1 MSQPSRIDTGEL
13 RAMVSTLERLIAD
26 ASRTVGQLKAAIA
39 SAEGLVG
46 GDPVDHAEA
55 SPVLG
60 PAVLAAESSPEPK
73 AMPTPWSRKNQE
85 TPWSRRV
92 VRPCPTVQSTPV
104 HVSAPREIGVPSAE
118 VSAPARRS
126 AAAGHS
132 DFQPAGR
139 RTDAVDEPASVR
151 RAVAADGPPPAA
163 AAASSRGTDRGEHS
177 VPRRRTDAASAHRTD
192 TPDGSPPDGSA
203 GAAPSVGRA
212 HRAEDLAPIGSPR
225 HQVSAPSAAG
235 GSRPPRPHIDL
246 DDSVRL
252 VRPEAPAPAARSGT
266 APGQPTDFID
276 ASAATDSAGAA
287 AEGHRSPSRWTD
299 ARDDHE
305 PIQQAGAAH
314 NRAPARQKDI
324 QEAFASPRH
333 IAAADGSPPAPETGP
348 APHPEQVPQTTE
360 PAPPERTGIADDPA
374 PVVPN
379 ARRGAPIEA
388 ADDDVLI
395 EEADDRPAVTL
406 RDDTT
411 IGTATTPPP
420 GIADDSPPDSEPPY
434 LPVPIT
440 STDQSG
446 RSSEFARIRR
456 TEPEATH
463 GYDAASLVPSDRAA
477 DSAAGHVTDTTP
489 TPSTDNAD
497 LPQRMISENDADPD
511 IPTNLAEQQAPNPR
525 TATTLRPD
533 PIPELDAPGHS
544 AAEQQT
550 TAAPNQSSGNAN
562 LPSRQPMINADD
574 SLPHRHKEATE
585 QTAPAQAATTPL
597 PEPSGQ
603 IDATDHPAAEQQ
615 TTAASNQSSGKAIL
629 PDHQPMINADS
640 VPHLRK
646 TAAEQT
652 GPTTPVPEPA
662 HQIDA
667 TDHPAAEQQTTAAP
681 DHSSGNTARS
691 QPTTSTGDSVPDPPR
706 DTAEQAASVPAA
718 TAPGPQI
725 DATDDCAAERRA
737 GSAPGRQA
745 DATDEPVSRRTIG
758 NAPGSAAWLDAL
770 RFSWLDSPNGPPPAG
785 AGTTDASGH
794 QAGSPPGAGEAGS
807 VAQQL
812 GSTDNSGARRSIGH
826 PSSGGRSDPA
836 PEHPGTAPNRKPDAA
851 DQPTQTEVSAT
862 GHPRHAADD
871 ADSIGIAKNPTRSPR
886 TDVTHPHRAASAAT
900 SAENSTAVHRSES
913 ATPRRT
919 GSTGGVPVQRP
930 GPASPRKHERALIE
944 RGDSARR
951 PAVSEQTDAP
961 DPFEALRIA
970 REMSARH
977 GVEVVGFD
985 TANVDLQVIRE
996 IASAIDELL
1005 TKYPMPLRGVELT
1018 ADTEPRPRPER
1029 DPTAAQS
1036 ADAPIWLLLDHAAL
1050 SSPRSAPVETRRIF
1064 RRRGPAERP
1073 VYTAVV
1079 REFAGALDVAGAF
1092 RARQEALRTLINES
1106 LRGGGGGLGLL
1117 DPGRALIDGF
1127 TEVVLRGERASA
1139 TAKELHGALV
1149 KMARVESSDDLSA

>member
-55 SPVLG
+55 SPVLE
-60 PAVLAAESSPEPK
+60 PAVFAAESSPEPK

-104 HVSAPREIGVPSAE
+104 HVSAPREIGVPPAE
-118 VSAPARRS
+118 VSAPARRL
-126 AAAGHS
+126 APARHS
-132 DFQPAGR
+132 EFQPAGR
-139 RTDAVDEPASVR
+139 RTDAVDERASVR

-252 VRPEAPAPAARSGT
+252 VRPEAPAPAARSGS

-420 GIADDSPPDSEPPY
+420 GIADDSPPGSVPPY

-446 RSSEFARIRR
+446 RSSELARIRR

-463 GYDAASLVPSDRAA
+463 GYDAASLVPTDRAA

-497 LPQRMISENDADPD
+497 LPRRMISENDADPD

-615 TTAASNQSSGKAIL
+615 TTA
-629 PDHQPMINADS
+629 
-640 VPHLRK
+640 
-646 TAAEQT
+646 T
-652 GPTTPVPEPA
+652 
-662 HQIDA
+662 
-667 TDHPAAEQQTTAAP
+667 P

-691 QPTTSTGDSVPDPPR
+691 QPTSSIGDSAPDPPR

-737 GSAPGRQA
+737 GSAPGLQA

-770 RFSWLDSPNGPPPAG
+770 RFSWLDSPNGSPPAG

-1050 SSPRSAPVETRRIF
+1050 SPPRSAPVETRRIF